1 MTDESASRFEQ
12 SGRLRLR
19 NMLIGG
25 VLGGCGALVA
35 WLVIGNL
42 IR

>member
-1 MTDESASRFEQ
+1 MTEKSATRFEH
-12 SGRLRLR
+12 SGRLTLR

-25 VLGGCGALVA
+25 VLGGLGALVA